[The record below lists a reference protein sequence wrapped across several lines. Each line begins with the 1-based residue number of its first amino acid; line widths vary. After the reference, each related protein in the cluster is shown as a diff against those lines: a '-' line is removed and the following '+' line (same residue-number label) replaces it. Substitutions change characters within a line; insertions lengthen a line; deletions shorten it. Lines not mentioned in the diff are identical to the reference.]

1 MNKHVVANMKTIV
14 RSCIKPKC
22 VMDNNGLTYKKAG
35 VNIDASKELVKRIAK
50 LYPGIGGFAGNFQIG
65 DDYLVSSTDGVGSK
79 LKVAIEMGKHDTIGI
94 DLVAMNVNDIVTS
107 GARPLFFLDY
117 YATGKLDVDIA
128 EKVIKGIHH
137 GCQEAGCLLIGGETA
152 EMPGILRE
160 DDYDIAGFVV
170 GMVRKDRHINGSKI
184 KKGDVVL
191 GIPSSGLH
199 SNGFSLARKVLQVSE
214 VPLTEF
220 TPWAPYN
227 TFGDELL
234 RPTRIY
240 VKDVLKLTERIN
252 VNGISH
258 ITGGGMIENIP
269 RMFPEDKN
277 LGVYID
283 TESWEVPKIFNWL
296 QEKGDIDI
304 HEMRRVFNMGI
315 GMVIIVSQHDVDEA
329 QKVIPDIRVLG
340 EVYYKK
346 SVAFL

>member
-1 MNKHVVANMKTIV
+1 MKLSV

-22 VMDNNGLTYKKAG
+22 VMSSKGLTYKKAG
-35 VNIDASKELVKRIAK
+35 VNIDASNELVKRISK
-50 LYPGIGGFAGNFQIG
+50 LSPGIGGFAGHFQVG

-79 LKVAIEMGKHDTIGI
+79 LSVAIEMGKHDTIGI
-94 DLVAMNVNDIVTS
+94 DLVAMNVNDIVTT

-128 EKVIKGIHH
+128 EKVIKGIHR

-170 GMVRKDRHINGSKI
+170 GMVKKDRYINGSKI
-184 KKGDVVL
+184 KKGDAVL

-199 SNGFSLARKVLQVSE
+199 SNGFSLARKVLRVSK
-214 VPLTEF
+214 VQLTEC
-220 TPWAPYN
+220 TPWAPYE

-240 VKDVLKLTERIN
+240 VKDILKLTERIN
-252 VNGISH
+252 VKGISH
-258 ITGGGMIENIP
+258 ITGGGMVENVP
-269 RMFPEDKN
+269 RMFPEDRN

-283 TESWEVPKIFNWL
+283 TESWEVPDMFKWL
-296 QEKGDIDI
+296 QEKGNINI

-315 GMVIIVSQHDVDEA
+315 GMVIIVSQHDVEEA
-329 QKVIPDIRVLG
+329 KKVIPDIRLLG

-346 SVAFL
+346 NVAFL